1 MSKKTNKIKTIGDF
15 FSVNASASSNDK
27 NERNEIIGSVLSEQ
41 NPTKAAKWFLDEKT
55 RRNRNVTVANES
67 SKRQRYFKGVFPE
80 ANGCADFESDDN
92 VDTENDATAFNF

>member
-1 MSKKTNKIKTIGDF
+1 MVFRRKNPKKSQCTM
-15 FSVNASASSNDK
+15 
-27 NERNEIIGSVLSEQ
+27 
-41 NPTKAAKWFLDEKT
+41 
-55 RRNRNVTVANES
+55 VANES